1 MAAIEQLDVRVSGV
15 DFTYSNGNGVIDVVR
30 LRFNVTD
37 PLGEINASGRVQ
49 ISKEE
54 YLSNQDFAA
63 LAALARAKLIE
74 RLEGLKEEPEAE

>member
-63 LAALARAKLIE
+63 LADLARAKLIE
-74 RLEGLKEEPEAE
+74 RLEGPKEETEEE